1 MPDPYAEQAALYA
14 HMTAQAAAGYTIDTV
29 MVLRG
34 STDQPWSRPVHSVYD
49 DLADAHR
56 KAREA
61 HHANQ
66 LAQLRD
72 QLAFWD
78 RYAGGPYAEPHP
90 APNLLG
96 PWKPP
101 QPASPANRKE
111 RRRKRARR

>member
-1 MPDPYAEQAALYA
+1 MMPDPYAEQAALYA
-14 HMTAQAAAGYTIDTV
+14 HHTSQAAAGTAH
-29 MVLRG
+29 
-34 STDQPWSRPVHSVYD
+34 WSDPDHDVYGALVH
-49 DLADAHR
+49 AHQT
-56 KAREA
+56 AREM

-66 LAQLRD
+66 MAQLRD

-90 APNLLG
+90 APHLLG

-101 QPASPANRKE
+101 QPAPPANRKE